1 MCVVFL
7 YIEIPTPPLYTSDYL
22 SAAVAY
28 YNGSPISSSSFL
40 SLFLLELFSL
50 VVMAPFVFPLVSVCF
65 IPDYPA
71 EIKGGLSSSGKE
83 EKTNKR
89 KHGRFQKVIR
99 PLEKTQKR
107 NKCVCQLLEMR
118 ES

>member
-1 MCVVFL
+1 VFL

-83 EKTNKR
+83 EKKLQTRTIPKSHSTFGENPK
-89 KHGRFQKVIR
+89 
-99 PLEKTQKR
+99 EK
-107 NKCVCQLLEMR
+107 
-118 ES
+118 

>member
-1 MCVVFL
+1 VFL

-40 SLFLLELFSL
+40 SFFLLELFSL
-50 VVMAPFVFPLVSVCF
+50 VVMAPFVFPLVCVYF

-83 EKTNKR
+83 EKKLQTRTIPKSHSTFGENPK
-89 KHGRFQKVIR
+89 
-99 PLEKTQKR
+99 EK
-107 NKCVCQLLEMR
+107 
-118 ES
+118 